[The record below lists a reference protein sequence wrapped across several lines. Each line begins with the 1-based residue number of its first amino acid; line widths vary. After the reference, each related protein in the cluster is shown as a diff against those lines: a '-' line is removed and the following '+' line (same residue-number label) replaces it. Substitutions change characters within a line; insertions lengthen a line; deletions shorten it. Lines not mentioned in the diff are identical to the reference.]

1 MDKKDII
8 EVLELIGTMMEIK
21 GENPFKVRAYFAGAR
36 TLQTMEEDLG
46 EVILQFGAPEISDD
60 FHPFG
65 LILKNYGAE
74 DKSIVRVRGKV
85 QCAVT
90 PNRTM
95 DAHTSKSPK
104 LGLSFPAKMRNAVD
118 FPIPFFPTNP
128 ST

>member
-1 MDKKDII
+1 MRHGNVKKRGPTHQKSMGVGGEEEGNAAYLEFYDGLQI
-8 EVLELIGTMMEIK
+8 VL
-21 GENPFKVRAYFAGAR
+21 
-36 TLQTMEEDLG
+36 EDLG